1 MTIDAP
7 KIMFYTQ
14 DSWQQAAVRDP
25 VQSWPEDTL
34 WEMWKFWRI
43 IALGS
48 KSCRAL
54 SRCKRAVHIET
65 SDRITDCNSSRSSSD
80 SSVAYD

>member
-25 VQSWPEDTL
+25 IFKVDRKTRCEKCESSE
-34 WEMWKFWRI
+34 
-43 IALGS
+43 GS
-48 KSCRAL
+48 
-54 SRCKRAVHIET
+54 
-65 SDRITDCNSSRSSSD
+65 
-80 SSVAYD
+80 